1 MPVPFITERL
11 IDAVSCV
18 LIGFLAVA
26 FGRRTGNP
34 IAFLLS
40 ARCGWRLV
48 DERAIQSHFSR
59 RARWGLRL
67 VDEQAIQLHF
77 SRHGPRPSVSMPDGW
92 RGGFPMVER
101 CWISSNLA
109 F

>member
-34 IAFLLS
+34 IAFFTIS
-40 ARCGWRLV
+40 AVR
-48 DERAIQSHFSR
+48 
-59 RARWGLRL
+59 
-67 VDEQAIQLHF
+67 
-77 SRHGPRPSVSMPDGW
+77 
-92 RGGFPMVER
+92 
-101 CWISSNLA
+101 LA
-109 F
+109 FG